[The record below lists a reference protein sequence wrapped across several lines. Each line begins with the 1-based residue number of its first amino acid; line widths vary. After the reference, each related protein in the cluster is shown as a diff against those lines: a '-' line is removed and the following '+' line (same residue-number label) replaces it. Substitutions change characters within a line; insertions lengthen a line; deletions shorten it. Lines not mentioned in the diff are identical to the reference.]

1 MLFQFLCKHAVDV
14 EGVRDQLVACT
25 AQVDVVTAMLR
36 QYGKEAGSSELQ
48 DTWRKAGLSILSYV
62 PEVRP
67 VNIIILHCIVSCDAT
82 IFSDVASIHS
92 FC

>member
-1 MLFQFLCKHAVDV
+1 
-14 EGVRDQLVACT
+14 
-25 AQVDVVTAMLR
+25 MLR

-67 VNIIILHCIVSCDAT
+67 GQHVLCIALRVVMPRYYSDIASYY
-82 IFSDVASIHS
+82 SDVTTTVTLQAYTV
-92 FC
+92 FAEG